1 MPNKY
6 GSWWTMA
13 WWWTPPNMASRG
25 AIRRC
30 TGVSWSPCGT
40 GRRGWHSGWWMRQQT
55 RCKLSWNLGRPI
67 STSVNLTISTC
78 LPRYPG
84 SDCLET
90 VLWGVLVMA
99 CAVELLE
106 GQMSR
111 FCVLPA
117 IINVEDWKEDSA
129 RSASVENTAIV
140 CSSGWCLSI
149 SSLSLSFNVAG
160 KLCADETAMLSDGT
174 GAGAKSERDCSRSL
188 LLTSSVVRNCLVQS
202 WFLVS
207 DSCLACVDLATAEFM
222 VRAIV
227 K

>member
-1 MPNKY
+1 
-6 GSWWTMA
+6 
-13 WWWTPPNMASRG
+13 
-25 AIRRC
+25 
-30 TGVSWSPCGT
+30 
-40 GRRGWHSGWWMRQQT
+40 
-55 RCKLSWNLGRPI
+55 
-67 STSVNLTISTC
+67 
-78 LPRYPG
+78 
-84 SDCLET
+84 
-90 VLWGVLVMA
+90 MA

-149 SSLSLSFNVAG
+149 SSLLLSFNVAG

-174 GAGAKSERDCSRSL
+174 GAGTESERDRSRSL
-188 LLTSSVVRNCLVQS
+188 LLTSSVVRNFCLMQS

-207 DSCLACVDLATAEFM
+207 DSCLACVDLATAESM